1 MERNWIDKNPAS
13 GLKLPKEDHLPT
25 LPFTAPEWEKI
36 LWACEVYPNKGIYGF
51 DSWKRIRAFV
61 LLLRYTGLR
70 IGDVA
75 AMRRG
80 RIADGKLLVRR
91 AKTKTVVHLP
101 LPKIVLEAL
110 DVLPVQSGDYF
121 FWSGN
126 GLIKSSVADWQRTL
140 RKLFPIAGIK
150 EAHAHRFRDSF
161 SVELLSRGVSI
172 EIVSV
177 LLGHSSI
184 RITEKHYS
192 PWVKTR
198 QDALEEAVKEMWA

>member
-1 MERNWIDKNPAS
+1 
-13 GLKLPKEDHLPT
+13 
-25 LPFTAPEWEKI
+25 
-36 LWACEVYPNKGIYGF
+36 
-51 DSWKRIRAFV
+51 
-61 LLLRYTGLR
+61 
-70 IGDVA
+70 
-75 AMRRG
+75 MRRD

-140 RKLFPIAGIK
+140 RKLFSIAGIK